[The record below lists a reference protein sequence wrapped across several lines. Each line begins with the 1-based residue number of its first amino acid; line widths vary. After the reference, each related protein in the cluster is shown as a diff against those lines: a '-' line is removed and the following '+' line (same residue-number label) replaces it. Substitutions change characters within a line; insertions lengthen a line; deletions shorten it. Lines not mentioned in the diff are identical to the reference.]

1 MSDGTLRVG
10 FLLGNDTD
18 RNIEF
23 GQDGVIPLTGN
34 NDADWVLKLLPEGE
48 FRWGRMHMAPS
59 YFRKARRWQTGSV
72 SVLWNMVSDADMHPR
87 TLAVIEKFTAEVGL
101 PVINPA
107 PAILQTRRHQIALR
121 LAGIDNV
128 HMPKT
133 LLLHNPSLERTRR
146 QVEEAGFEFPAII
159 RRTGTHNGQ
168 MLGVVGSLEE
178 IEGVYGDR
186 NNDYYLT
193 EFVDFRRADGRYR
206 KTRFFFV
213 GEDIVVRQ
221 HVVSENWNIHGRSG
235 REMADDSPQ
244 RQEAKAIVGGGFAG
258 LPEITRDALRE
269 IGDRMGLEYFGL
281 DASVDAD
288 GRVLVFEAN
297 ATMNFLPSSGHM
309 RGRSAAALE
318 PMLAAVRKLVLA
330 KAGQRATK
338 T

>member
-1 MSDGTLRVG
+1 MSEASPRVG
-10 FLLGNDTD
+10 FIVGNDFD
-18 RNIEF
+18 RTIQFDQE
-23 GQDGVIPLTGN
+23 GVVYLQGN
-34 NDADWVLKLLPEGE
+34 NDAGRVLALLPERE
-48 FRWGRMHMAPS
+48 FDHARIHIAPS
-59 YFRKARRWQTGSV
+59 YFRKARRWNV
-72 SVLWNMVSDADMHPR
+72 SEIDVFWNMVSDADQNPK
-87 TLAVIEKFTAEVGL
+87 TLDAIEKFTADFDI
-101 PVINPA
+101 PVIDP
-107 PAILQTRRHQIALR
+107 PHQVRHTRRHQIALR

-133 LLLHNPSLERTRR
+133 LLLRNPTLERLKR
-146 QVEEAGFEFPAII
+146 QVEEAAFEFPAII

-168 MLGVVGSLEE
+168 MLGVVASLEE

-193 EFVDFRRADGRYR
+193 EFVDFRRADGWYR
-206 KTRFFFV
+206 KTRFFLV
-213 GEDIVVRQ
+213 GGDIVVRQ

-244 RQEAKAIVGGGFAG
+244 RLEAKAIVGGGFAG
-258 LPEITRDALRE
+258 LPEITRAALRE

-330 KAGQRATK
+330 KAGQRTTK